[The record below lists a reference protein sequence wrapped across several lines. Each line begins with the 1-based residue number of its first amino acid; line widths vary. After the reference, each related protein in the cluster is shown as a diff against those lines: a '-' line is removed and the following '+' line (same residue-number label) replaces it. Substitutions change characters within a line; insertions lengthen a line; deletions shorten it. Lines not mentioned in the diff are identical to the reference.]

1 MKRAFGLIFLLVF
14 FFSLWSAG
22 MDEAA
27 AAGLPEKLLRLRV
40 VAQSDSPADQT
51 DKLLVRDAV
60 LRALRP
66 MLADCGSLEEVR
78 AVTAQALPLLA
89 EAAGEALEETGRALP
104 LSLCLGPEECPQRA
118 YEDFT
123 LPAGSYETLTVTL
136 GSGEGHNWWCVVFP
150 PLCLAAAGE
159 GGEENGDEEW
169 SVFSPAEKRLVTAEG
184 AELRFRCL
192 ELWQKLRKWLIV
204 S

>member
-14 FFSLWSAG
+14 FFSLWTAG

-40 VAQSDSPADQT
+40 VAESDSAADQA

-60 LRALRP
+60 LRTLQP
-66 MLADCGSLEEVR
+66 LLADCGSLEEVR
-78 AVTAQALPLLA
+78 AAASEALPQLA
-89 EAAGEALEETGRALP
+89 RAAGNALGDRAVP
-104 LSLCLGPEECPQRA
+104 LTLRLGAEDCPLRQ

-123 LPAGSYETLTVTL
+123 LPAGQYETLTVTL

-159 GGEENGDEEW
+159 GDDGEEW
-169 SVFSPAEKRLVTAEG
+169 SVFSPAEKRLVTAGGVEV
-184 AELRFRCL
+184 RFRCL
-192 ELWQKLRKWLIV
+192 EWLHKLQAWLKG
-204 S
+204 

>member
-40 VAQSDSPADQT
+40 VARSDSPADQT

-60 LRALRP
+60 LRVLRP
-66 MLADCGSLEEVR
+66 MIADCGSLEEVR
-78 AVTAQALPLLA
+78 AVTIQALPQLA
-89 EAAGEALEETGRALP
+89 EAAGGALEEAGRALP
-104 LSLCLGPEECPQRA
+104 LSLRLGTEDCPLRA

-136 GSGEGHNWWCVVFP
+136 GSGEGHNWWCVIFP
-150 PLCLAAAGE
+150 PLCLTAAGD
-159 GGEENGDEEW
+159 GEEEGEEW
-169 SVFSPAEKRLVTAEG
+169 SVFSPAEKRLVTAGGVEI
-184 AELRFRCL
+184 RFRCL
-192 ELWQKLRKWLIV
+192 ELLERLRSWLGR
-204 S
+204 

>member
-14 FFSLWSAG
+14 FFSLWTAG

-40 VAQSDSPADQT
+40 VAGSDSPADQA
-51 DKLLVRDAV
+51 DKLLARDAV
-60 LRALRP
+60 LRAIRP

-78 AVTAQALPLLA
+78 AVTA
-89 EAAGEALEETGRALP
+89 RALP
-104 LSLCLGPEECPQRA
+104 QLAQAAGDALGDRALPMVLRLGTESCPRRA

-123 LPAGSYETLTVTL
+123 LPAGEYETLTVTL

-159 GGEENGDEEW
+159 VGEEDGEEEW
-169 SVFSPAEKRLVTAEG
+169 SVFSPAEKRLVTSG
-184 AELRFRCL
+184 GVELRFRGL
-192 ELWQKLRKWLIV
+192 ELWQKLRKWLGG
-204 S
+204 